1 MKVNDNKSFFVDFY
15 STSVHEDSEVIKEIT
30 DIICRTGT
38 VENRKDVGVFWWNE
52 FQTMFTNSYSKGFE
66 TQNELER
73 KSLEHTL
80 EMFHAS
86 ENADEL
92 SNLMFAHWIKPPIFE
107 GTKEF
112 FERSPISIYIV
123 SNIGARI

>member
-66 TQNELER
+66 TQNELE
-73 KSLEHTL
+73 
-80 EMFHAS
+80 
-86 ENADEL
+86 
-92 SNLMFAHWIKPPIFE
+92 
-107 GTKEF
+107 
-112 FERSPISIYIV
+112 
-123 SNIGARI
+123 

>member
-92 SNLMFAHWIKPPIFE
+92 SNLMFAGCQISFIGYTLKLCAYPL
-107 GTKEF
+107 TKL
-112 FERSPISIYIV
+112 
-123 SNIGARI
+123 AQHL

>member
-52 FQTMFTNSYSKGFE
+52 F
-66 TQNELER
+66 
-73 KSLEHTL
+73 
-80 EMFHAS
+80 
-86 ENADEL
+86 
-92 SNLMFAHWIKPPIFE
+92 
-107 GTKEF
+107 
-112 FERSPISIYIV
+112 
-123 SNIGARI
+123 